1 MDREWFSASAD
12 FYARQTRDRPDDL
25 GARFE
30 EYFAK
35 SRLLAT
41 DVILLFASKMKNS
54 ISDEQFS
61 SDVESLS
68 KRFEEFGHTIETAF
82 TDASCYAKSFPR
94 APPRSE
100 SDLFDY
106 QDSQLLYGAEYATM
120 NFVLI
125 DHWAIDLMFKY
136 QLSLVTGQ
144 PPSPELAEIAM
155 KKCKMF
161 EAIQYGDESPAAALG
176 CQASLGIQC
185 LFLPKEERYIQWA
198 RQKFASIEQLG

>member
-12 FYARQTRDRPDDL
+12 FYIRQTRDRPNDL

-30 EYFAK
+30 EYFAT

-41 DVILLFASKMKNS
+41 DVILLFASKTKGAV
-54 ISDEQFS
+54 SDEQFMS
-61 SDVESLS
+61 NVESLS
-68 KRFEEFGHTIETAF
+68 KRFEEFGNAIESAF
-82 TDASCYAKSFPR
+82 TDPSCYAKDYPR
-94 APPRSE
+94 APPRSDN
-100 SDLFDY
+100 DLFDY
-106 QDSQLLYGAEYATM
+106 QDSNFLYGGEYATM

-125 DHWAIDLMFKY
+125 DHWAIDLMFKF
-136 QLSLVTGQ
+136 QLSLAMGQ
-144 PPSPELAEIAM
+144 APSPEFAEIAM
-155 KKCKMF
+155 KKCKLF

-198 RQKFASIEQLG
+198 RRKFASIEQLG